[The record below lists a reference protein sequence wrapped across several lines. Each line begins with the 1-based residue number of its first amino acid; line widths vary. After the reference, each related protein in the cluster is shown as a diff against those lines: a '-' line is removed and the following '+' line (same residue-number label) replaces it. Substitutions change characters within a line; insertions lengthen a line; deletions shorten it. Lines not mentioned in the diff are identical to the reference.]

1 MGKIIPSLYYSMMQR
16 GEIGILQLLE
26 ITSFL
31 YKHLHKEQILEQ
43 HFEHH
48 DYGLELK
55 ALHIY
60 RRFWIFI
67 TKRQQIQ

>member
-31 YKHLHKEQILEQ
+31 YKHLH
-43 HFEHH
+43 
-48 DYGLELK
+48 
-55 ALHIY
+55 
-60 RRFWIFI
+60 
-67 TKRQQIQ
+67 